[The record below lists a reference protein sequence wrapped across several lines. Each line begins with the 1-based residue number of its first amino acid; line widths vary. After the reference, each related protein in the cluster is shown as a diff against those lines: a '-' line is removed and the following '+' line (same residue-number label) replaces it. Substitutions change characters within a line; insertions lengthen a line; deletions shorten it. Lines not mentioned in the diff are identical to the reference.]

1 MTSSLTNTPT
11 IPELSENDKR
21 LNVLKRHMDIYT
33 QLIGV
38 KDSLSLNQHSKV
50 ESGIDFILDELVEL
64 RKK

>member
-38 KDSLSLNQHSKV
+38 KDSLSLNQHCKV